1 MDDAAQGRLH
11 TELLELWKTANGN
24 KDDVA
29 VLSTRLSVL
38 EERGR
43 GARELMDT
51 RFADL
56 EERFDD
62 VSHRLSAMQKWGVS
76 FLVTIIVLLVSV
88 LVALIGG

>member
-51 RFADL
+51 
-56 EERFDD
+56 
-62 VSHRLSAMQKWGVS
+62 
-76 FLVTIIVLLVSV
+76 
-88 LVALIGG
+88 